1 MTRIKDK
8 PHHQPAMAVIPN
20 SDIPSDRDKDPHS
33 PILASSKRLRNN
45 ELVDGNASE
54 EGHSKKIKVAGK
66 SLQTEN
72 LGLTVQ
78 KPADGADAVRDEQVS
93 PPLVR
98 SSSRIRFTLPDL
110 SQSPI
115 LTPPE
120 NPKQGQAI
128 ADANN
133 KTPSC
138 TRLRAGFHSPE
149 SHNKI
154 SPSSFLMNNIS
165 PEFRKPG
172 LITST
177 QQGNSGE
184 KDKQSSTAELQPA
197 KSTRDKLKRFMFEEK
212 DNSNKNNKAST
223 AINNEPAVSAI
234 SKIIGASGLDDIT
247 DQDLE
252 LD

>member
-1 MTRIKDK
+1 MTRIRDK
-8 PHHQPAMAVIPN
+8 PHNLPTTVIPN
-20 SDIPSDRDKDPHS
+20 SDAPSDRHKDLHP

-45 ELVDGNASE
+45 EPSDGNASE
-54 EGHSKKIKVAGK
+54 EGYSKKIKGADTN
-66 SLQTEN
+66 LQTEN

-78 KPADGADAVRDEQVS
+78 KPADGADAVREEQVS

-120 NPKQGQAI
+120 NPKQEQTI
-128 ADANN
+128 TDANN

-138 TRLRAGFHSPE
+138 TSLRAGFHSPE

-165 PEFRKPG
+165 PEPG

-184 KDKQSSTAELQPA
+184 KDKQSPTAELQPA
-197 KSTRDKLKRFMFEEK
+197 KNTRDKLKRFMFEERDSSK
-212 DNSNKNNKAST
+212 ENNKASAT
-223 AINNEPAVSAI
+223 INNLPTVSAI
-234 SKIIGASGLDDIT
+234 SKIIGASGLDDLT